1 MVRMANPGLLYGR
14 RLCMACPPGV
24 GSILASPGGMD
35 TNALDGHSRR
45 PGRARD
51 GCARS
56 RSRRIA
62 PPTAL
67 EMSVVGQTLPGLSN
81 HCQETSRK
89 IIQLMSNGSPG
100 CLELAK
106 RRGR

>member
-1 MVRMANPGLLYGR
+1 MAGVSAWLVLPAWARSWTLLG
-14 RLCMACPPGV
+14 GV
-24 GSILASPGGMD
+24 D

-62 PPTAL
+62 PPAAL
-67 EMSVVGQTLPGLSN
+67 ERSVVEQTLPGLSN
-81 HCQETSRK
+81 HCQETSQKRA
-89 IIQLMSNGSPG
+89 SSCPTAARVR
-100 CLELAK
+100 LELAK

>member
-1 MVRMANPGLLYGR
+1 MVRMANPWLLYGR
-14 RLCMACPPGV
+14 RLRMACPPGV
-24 GSILASPGGMD
+24 GSILGSTGGVD

-67 EMSVVGQTLPGLSN
+67 ERSVVGQTLPGLSN

-89 IIQLMSNGSPG
+89 MLLVYKNVTP
-100 CLELAK
+100 
-106 RRGR
+106 